1 MSHAVQASRLKAHI
15 ASLET
20 MTRFVLATL
29 ALASGVYTYL
39 GVRSLLDGSAT
50 VVFFA
55 AIIYSVAVSVAIYG
69 FWTYLIRFLPEMR
82 DAGSRLALFGIMA
95 IGSLMIVAMS
105 SWLNAAALAGSA
117 AVEQHL
123 AVTLE
128 DYTADLDQAHSNA
141 LGALSLLPDIQR
153 ASERF
158 ARLAADEQATGAL
171 TGTSGSGSVV
181 QLLSQMS
188 AQMDELEATIEGSR
202 DTIKN
207 GFADGQARLAAMRAL
222 VSAPGAIAQRSDQF
236 AAEAVALA
244 GVIAAL
250 EQTSI
255 APSVMRAAADLS
267 VGFIAPVADGGTS
280 DLAGRQDQVM
290 ATIRTSVEAQSKA
303 LSAAAGEILAQPK
316 VPERRYIPL
325 TSAEAVLRYASDFI
339 PSWAGAISID
349 LLPAVLVGIMAVVH
363 GAMRRGEDHLEG
375 ADRITAGD
383 MMRSLELHETLLARR
398 QSAKSAVP
406 DEDKPE
412 TSPETNPGSE
422 ERGHR
427 PERHPTV
434 ARRQETERAVNQ
446 TPANISAE
454 TLPGTSPRH
463 RNRLVRYLSRFDDGE
478 VVRWAFLGMLVG
490 AIGVLAL
497 DLRDLSEKN
506 GWLSTEA
513 GDASAH
519 AGADPAASRR
529 DRITASVHRSAAAC
543 HRRRSAPVTAY
554 EFRAGD
560 RRGAC
565 RGRQYR
571 AWNGGALCVGNRS
584 ARGIC
589 TDRLAEFARRRA

>member
-1 MSHAVQASRLKAHI
+1 MSHAVQASRLKGHI
-15 ASLET
+15 VSLET

-82 DAGSRLALFGIMA
+82 DAASRLALLGIMA
-95 IGSLMIVAMS
+95 LGSLMIVAMS

-128 DYTADLDQAHSNA
+128 DYTADLDQAHGNA

-181 QLLSQMS
+181 QLLTQMS
-188 AQMDELEATIEGSR
+188 AQMDELEATVEASR
-202 DTIKN
+202 DTVRT
-207 GFADGQARLAAMRAL
+207 GFADGQARLAAMRSL

-267 VGFIAPVADGGTS
+267 FGFIAPVADGGTV

-290 ATIRTSVEAQSKA
+290 ATIRTSVDAQSKA
-303 LSAAAGEILAQPK
+303 LSDAAGEILAQPK
-316 VPERRYIPL
+316 VADRRYVPL
-325 TSAEAVLRYASDFI
+325 TAAEAVLRYASDFI

-363 GAMRRGEDHLEG
+363 GAMRRGEDMLEA

-383 MMRSLELHETLLARR
+383 MLRSLEIHEALLAKHHQAAAAAPAPSAEPPAAAPDTEADAPPDER
-398 QSAKSAVP
+398 QSPPQNV
-406 DEDKPE
+406 
-412 TSPETNPGSE
+412 TT
-422 ERGHR
+422 
-427 PERHPTV
+427 
-434 ARRQETERAVNQ
+434 
-446 TPANISAE
+446 
-454 TLPGTSPRH
+454 
-463 RNRLVRYLSRFDDGE
+463 
-478 VVRWAFLGMLVG
+478 
-490 AIGVLAL
+490 LAL
-497 DLRDLSEKN
+497 
-506 GWLSTEA
+506 
-513 GDASAH
+513 
-519 AGADPAASRR
+519 
-529 DRITASVHRSAAAC
+529 
-543 HRRRSAPVTAY
+543 
-554 EFRAGD
+554 GD
-560 RRGAC
+560 RK
-565 RGRQYR
+565 
-571 AWNGGALCVGNRS
+571 
-584 ARGIC
+584 
-589 TDRLAEFARRRA
+589 RLEP